1 MGYYTYYSL
10 EVILDESEIVTRETT
25 ILEMLKNAQSDT
37 ERLNLIRDAAQ
48 IRGNTPEDT
57 IADLRDTNEEAKY
70 ALDNDGSS
78 TQETKWYDWEKDMR
92 EFSKK
97 YPTALFTLSG
107 KGEEAGDIWKAY
119 FINGKAQIAKA
130 RIVIDEFDPKKLN

>member
-1 MGYYTYYSL
+1 MGYYTHFSL
-10 EVILDESEIVTRETT
+10 EVMLDESEIVTRETT

-48 IRGNTPEDT
+48 IRGTTQEDI
-57 IADLRDTNEEAKY
+57 IANLRDDNAEAEY
-70 ALDNDGSS
+70 ALDTDGSS
-78 TQETKWYDWEKDMR
+78 AQEAKWYNWEEDIR
-92 EFSKK
+92 YFSKK

-107 KGEEAGDIWKAY
+107 KGEDAGDIWKAY

-130 RIVIDEFDPKKLN
+130 RIVIDEFDPKKLA